1 MYGIDILYLLCYF
14 EVMAK
19 KVLII
24 DDDVYL
30 RELYEEV
37 LKSEGYEVTT
47 AVDGEDG
54 VGRLQ
59 QGGYDFTLLDVM
71 MPKLDGLGVLKK
83 LKEAPPVTANG
94 PIMLLTNL
102 AQDPIVT
109 EAMQL
114 GAKSYIIKADITP
127 DQLIEQVKANIN

>member
-1 MYGIDILYLLCYF
+1 
-14 EVMAK
+14 MAK
-19 KVLII
+19 KILIV

-30 RELYEEV
+30 RDLYEEV
-37 LKSEGYEVTT
+37 LKGEGYEVTT

-54 VGRLQ
+54 LAKLQ

-83 LKEAPPVTANG
+83 LKETPTATPNG
-94 PIMLLTNL
+94 TIVLLTNL

-109 EAMQL
+109 EALQL

-127 DQLIEQVKANIN
+127 DQLIEKVKEYLN